1 MKGLPHKLFMQF
13 RDHFL
18 NSISYKLDDEEE
30 FEKSSTII
38 LLKIRKNLKEIKKKK
53 QQIKEKKKSK
63 ALDNFEKEIS
73 KEWKEKFKD
82 EEENFEFGFES
93 EI

>member
-1 MKGLPHKLFMQF
+1 MSYLNK
-13 RDHFL
+13 FL
-18 NSISYKLDDEEE
+18 LENANV
-30 FEKSSTII
+30 KSTSTISLPI
-38 LLKIRKNLKEIKKKK
+38 CFRAIDLKNG
-53 QQIKEKKKSK
+53 

>member
-1 MKGLPHKLFMQF
+1 MISGQF
-13 RDHFL
+13 IVL
-18 NSISYKLDDEEE
+18 ECGEE
-30 FEKSSTII
+30 F
-38 LLKIRKNLKEIKKKK
+38 
-53 QQIKEKKKSK
+53 
-63 ALDNFEKEIS
+63 DHYNFEKEIS

>member
-1 MKGLPHKLFMQF
+1 MKEWIITNIG
-13 RDHFL
+13 
-18 NSISYKLDDEEE
+18 
-30 FEKSSTII
+30 FEK
-38 LLKIRKNLKEIKKKK
+38 
-53 QQIKEKKKSK
+53 
-63 ALDNFEKEIS
+63 LDNFEKEIS